1 MRRSLGISSGSNKVF
16 HLETVQMVAK
26 GVLRDYGGGVFQFRS
41 EKRSYDFAVQH
52 SDIVLRAG
60 GGSDST

>member
-1 MRRSLGISSGSNKVF
+1 MF
-16 HLETVQMVAK
+16 HLETVEMVPK

-60 GGSDST
+60 GGSDSI